1 VVGVKRRRSLRVI
14 QQDER
19 LLPRVQALKAEHPFW
34 GYRRIW
40 AYLHFIE
47 NLNVNKKRIFR
58 LMQEPYFLVPPN
70 LRLKAKRTS
79 MYRKPEPTK
88 PNEWWGID
96 MTKVMVEGFG
106 WVYVVVVLDWYTK
119 KIVGYYAGLQCA
131 ARHWLAALDMAVN
144 CQFPV
149 WIRGQGLALMSDN
162 GCQPTAVVFMRA
174 CATLEIHQAFTR
186 DNNPKGN
193 ADTERFIRTLKEEC
207 LWLQEWTCPFELITA
222 LEAWMI
228 TYNEQSLHAAL
239 GYKMPKQFE
248 QDHNTSPSPP
258 FLAA

>member
-1 VVGVKRRRSLRVI
+1 
-14 QQDER
+14 
-19 LLPRVQALKAEHPFW
+19 
-34 GYRRIW
+34 
-40 AYLHFIE
+40 
-47 NLNVNKKRIFR
+47 
-58 LMQEPYFLVPPN
+58 
-70 LRLKAKRTS
+70 
-79 MYRKPEPTK
+79 
-88 PNEWWGID
+88 

-119 KIVGYYAGLQCA
+119 KIVRYYAGLQCA
-131 ARHWLAALDMAVN
+131 ARLG
-144 CQFPV
+144 
-149 WIRGQGLALMSDN
+149 IRGQGLALMSDN

-239 GYKMPKQFE
+239 GYKTPKQFE